1 MAGKF
6 EIYTDDSGRHRF
18 RLKASNGQVL
28 VVGDAYDSKDQ
39 CLKGIET
46 IRKLAPYAEVRD
58 VASAQS

>member
-6 EIYTDDSGRHRF
+6 EIYTDDSGSLRF

-28 VVGDAYDSKDQ
+28 IVGDAYDTRDQ

-46 IRKLAPYAEVRD
+46 IRKLAPYAEVSD
-58 VASAQS
+58 IAAAEA

>member
-6 EIYTDDSGRHRF
+6 EIYTDDSGNHRF

-28 VVGDAYDSKDQ
+28 IVGDAYNTRDQ

-46 IRKLAPYAEVRD
+46 IRKLAPYAEVKD
-58 VASAQS
+58 VSTAEA